1 MSAAEFKKDPNF
13 DRILHAGIVEGL
25 NSIQI
30 RYSMKLRD
38 KLSKPGTGRI
48 YRIGKGK
55 ASGRNLRARGFHR
68 ASAPGNAPAVNTNRL
83 RASWSIAGMGPQ
95 QADSFLR
102 FYERGP
108 LTVMEFG
115 SRVLYAPFLEY
126 GTRRMKPRPYIKP
139 ATLDVLPGVGR
150 IMGTAIKRAFG
161 Q

>member
-13 DRILHAGIVEGL
+13 DRILRAGIVEGL
-25 NSIQI
+25 NAIQI
-30 RYSMKLRD
+30 RNSRLLRD

-68 ASAPGNAPAVNTNRL
+68 SSAPGQPPAVNTNRL
-83 RASWSIAGMGPQ
+83 RASWAISGSGPQ
-95 QADSFLR
+95 GADSFLR

-108 LTVMEFG
+108 MTVMEFG
-115 SRVLYAPFLEY
+115 SRVLYAPFLER
-126 GTRRMKPRPYIKP
+126 GTRRMKARPYIKP
-139 ATLDVLPGVGR
+139 VSEQLVGEVGR
-150 IMGTAIKRAFG
+150 IMGLAIKRAFG